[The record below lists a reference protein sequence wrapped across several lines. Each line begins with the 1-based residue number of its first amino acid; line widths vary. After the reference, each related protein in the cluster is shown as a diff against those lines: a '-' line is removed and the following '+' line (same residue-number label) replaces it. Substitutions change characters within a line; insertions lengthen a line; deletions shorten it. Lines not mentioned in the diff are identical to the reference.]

1 MAAEDNLSRALF
13 HGSMVELKPGDV
25 IKPVDRSYGTPLA
38 FATDNHGAAK
48 AFATN
53 DKTGEKGHIYH
64 VEPVDHTDVSEPR
77 PIKGF
82 KYGNEVLS
90 KTGFR
95 VVKKVPRKMSS
106 DQINSLNKSVA
117 NKHE

>member
-1 MAAEDNLSRALF
+1 MAAEDALSKVLF
-13 HGSMVELKPGDV
+13 HGSMVKLKPGDV
-25 IKPVDRSYGTPLA
+25 IKPIDRSYGTPLA

-53 DKTGEKGHIYH
+53 DRTGEKGHIYQ
-64 VEPVDHTDVSEPR
+64 VEPLDHSDVSEPR

-90 KTGFR
+90 KTGFK
-95 VVKKVPRKMSS
+95 VVKKIPRKMSS
-106 DQINSLNKSVA
+106 DQLNA
-117 NKHE
+117 LHLGNEP